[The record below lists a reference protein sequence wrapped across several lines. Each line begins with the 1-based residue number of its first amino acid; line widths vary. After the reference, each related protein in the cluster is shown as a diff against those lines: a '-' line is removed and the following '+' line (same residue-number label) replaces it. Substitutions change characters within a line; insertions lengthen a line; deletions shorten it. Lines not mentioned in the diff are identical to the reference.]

1 MWIRRSNWFSYGD
14 VPSFIVQLYTLLN
27 CVSLTHYARF
37 YNLRVDTTQFKG
49 LADIRIYEFN
59 GVQTEPRHE
68 FFAARVRYTGH
79 LDDRCAECQLSTG
92 R

>member
-1 MWIRRSNWFSYGD
+1 MWIRRSNWFSYSD

-79 LDDRCAECQLSTG
+79 LDDRCAEFQLSTG